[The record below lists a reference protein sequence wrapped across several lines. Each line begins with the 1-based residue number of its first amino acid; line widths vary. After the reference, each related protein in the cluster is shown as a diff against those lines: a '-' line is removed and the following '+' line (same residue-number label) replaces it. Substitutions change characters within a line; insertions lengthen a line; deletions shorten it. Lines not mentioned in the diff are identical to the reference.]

1 MKKQCWEK
9 ETLNPLEMQ
18 MAEGSALTK
27 TNATRQSQRVKDQGL
42 GAMKI
47 ADKATPMAQKKN
59 PEGNRLTFKNSF
71 AVSNNE
77 LMHRSKKMGV
87 KINDEELQKFDLL
100 KDLEVARANLNEQTN
115 KLEVTPILEDD
126 NNLPLEEIKFI
137 EWQSD
142 SFDEEEFHIVT
153 SRKSRKKGKTNLPKK
168 GERTKKK
175 LFLMM
180 RQTVLEKGYLDLALG
195 TTLGKGL
202 LGQKLNN
209 DRGHL
214 ELQGVPKK
222 RLGTDI
228 KNCQK
233 LMLTS

>member
-47 ADKATPMAQKKN
+47 ADKAAPMAQKKN
-59 PEGNRLTFKNSF
+59 LEGNRLTFKNSF

-142 SFDEEEFHIVT
+142 SFDEE
-153 SRKSRKKGKTNLPKK
+153 
-168 GERTKKK
+168 
-175 LFLMM
+175 
-180 RQTVLEKGYLDLALG
+180 
-195 TTLGKGL
+195 
-202 LGQKLNN
+202 
-209 DRGHL
+209 
-214 ELQGVPKK
+214 
-222 RLGTDI
+222 
-228 KNCQK
+228 
-233 LMLTS
+233 

>member
-1 MKKQCWEK
+1 MKKQSPCSLGLSATSISHNKPATSNQPAVLFSHNKPAPAISHQPTEQAECWEK

-27 TNATRQSQRVKDQGL
+27 TNATRQSRRVKDQGL

-47 ADKATPMAQKKN
+47 ADKAAPMAQKKN
-59 PEGNRLTFKNSF
+59 LEGNRLTFKNSF

-142 SFDEEEFHIVT
+142 SFDEE
-153 SRKSRKKGKTNLPKK
+153 
-168 GERTKKK
+168 
-175 LFLMM
+175 
-180 RQTVLEKGYLDLALG
+180 
-195 TTLGKGL
+195 
-202 LGQKLNN
+202 
-209 DRGHL
+209 
-214 ELQGVPKK
+214 
-222 RLGTDI
+222 
-228 KNCQK
+228 
-233 LMLTS
+233 